1 MDGPALGLLR
11 RIEVAEHEQ
20 GLRIALF
27 GELVGDQECAVL
39 RLDVV
44 RSGEELLREGHSRVR
59 LHLALERVA
68 GDLQPLGALD
78 VIGGVFHRRFLTR
91 RQIRRL
97 MLQDFGG
104 LFLQRRVRFG
114 QDPRIDEVSGPG
126 KQNDREDSKD
136 NVENKALVAFGAFL
150 QIQQFAG
157 RDRRA
162 GFPIEGE
169 RRRRWAGFHFRH
181 GQGLASCGRR
191 GFWGKLQI
199 GQEARI
205 ARIDDPVDAEAA
217 LPYMLGVREQHHLIN
232 GLQFEAVH
240 NGGAYR
246 QAQNFARGGDGVG
259 HEMGVAGL
267 PAVGTEAHA
276 VGRILDHVEK
286 RVGSRGK
293 TGAGGQN
300 EAVARP
306 FGLVGFET
314 ECTAKRHVSCPA

>member
-1 MDGPALGLLR
+1 MDGPALGLLWG
-11 RIEVAEHEQ
+11 IEVTEHEQ
-20 GLRIALF
+20 GLRIALL

-78 VIGGVFHRRFLTR
+78 VIGGVFHGSFLTR
-91 RQIRRL
+91 GQIRRL

-157 RDRRA
+157 RDPPEP
-162 GFPIEGE
+162 GFPSKESDVGAGPVSISGMGRGSRPAEG
-169 RRRRWAGFHFRH
+169 AAFG
-181 GQGLASCGRR
+181 ASSRSGRR
-191 GFWGKLQI
+191 L
-199 GQEARI
+199 
-205 ARIDDPVDAEAA
+205 
-217 LPYMLGVREQHHLIN
+217 
-232 GLQFEAVH
+232 
-240 NGGAYR
+240 
-246 QAQNFARGGDGVG
+246 
-259 HEMGVAGL
+259 
-267 PAVGTEAHA
+267 
-276 VGRILDHVEK
+276 
-286 RVGSRGK
+286 GSR
-293 TGAGGQN
+293 
-300 EAVARP
+300 E
-306 FGLVGFET
+306 
-314 ECTAKRHVSCPA
+314 